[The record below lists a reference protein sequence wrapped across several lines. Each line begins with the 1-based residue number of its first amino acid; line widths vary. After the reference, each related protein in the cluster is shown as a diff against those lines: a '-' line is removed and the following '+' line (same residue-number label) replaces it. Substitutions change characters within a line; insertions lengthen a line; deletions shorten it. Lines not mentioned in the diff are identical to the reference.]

1 MRKLYTL
8 ILSLVALAASAQV
21 DNPNRLVL
29 HDKAG
34 NTYKYNLDDMDYI
47 DFIHEDDDVNPQLA
61 PKVGD
66 YFYSDGTWSD
76 GGLIS
81 IDADGQNAVWAD
93 EKPAPTEGKT
103 VVGIVFNTNPD
114 RMAEA
119 DKAAGYTHGYV
130 IACKNAV
137 DTTKFNYD
145 LWPETL
151 WYSDTNG
158 GNTDKI
164 QATKAAS
171 TCYNALDGRTDTETM
186 MGAFLS
192 AADSARLF
200 YYCTEGF
207 PVAAP
212 ANTSGW
218 FVPSVGQMWDCLAN
232 FCSGKVAENL
242 ATMQTNVYDFT
253 YYLSFNNGFNV
264 LQAFMKVF
272 EKVPE
277 ADKDDILINDSGEG
291 QQAFIS
297 MHTSSRYNDESCI
310 VWYIGNDDTGL
321 LEGMAAWNNEE
332 AHARPILAF

>member
-8 ILSLVALAASAQV
+8 LLTLLVAATATAQET
-21 DNPNRLVL
+21 PNRLLL

-34 NTYKYNLDDMDYI
+34 NVYTYTLADMDYI
-47 DFIHEDDDVNPQLA
+47 EFTHEDEVLPD
-61 PKVGD
+61 PKIGD

-93 EKPAPTEGKT
+93 EKPEPKAGKT
-103 VVGIVFNTNPD
+103 VIGIVSTTDPN

-130 IACKNAV
+130 LACKNAT
-137 DTTKFNYD
+137 DPTKFNYEK
-145 LWPETL
+145 WPETL
-151 WYSDTNG
+151 WYTDTNG
-158 GNTDKI
+158 SVCEKI
-164 QATKAAS
+164 QVTKLAS
-171 TCYNALDGRTDTETM
+171 SCYKNLDGRTETATM
-186 MGAFLS
+186 MAGYENP
-192 AADSARLF
+192 ADSARLF

-232 FCSGKVAENL
+232 FCSGDVAKSL
-242 ATMQTNVYDFT
+242 ASVQNYGYDFT
-253 YYLSFNNGFNV
+253 YYVSFELGNNV
-264 LQAFMKVF
+264 LDAFLKVY
-272 EKVPE
+272 EKVP
-277 ADKDDILINDSGEG
+277 AANKDDIKINDSSSSNGSYI
-291 QQAFIS
+291 A
-297 MHTSSRYNDESCI
+297 MHTSSRYDTESCV
-310 VWYIGNDDTGL
+310 VWNIGTDDKGV

-332 AHARPILAF
+332 AHARPMLAF